1 MAQRDEGL
9 DKLEAFIAAAA
20 ETRAN
25 LQRNG
30 ERLGDLAQRL
40 EEHFGDVEARLTELD
55 DAIETFDA
63 RYGDQVQIILAVAVG
78 VCIGVGALGLGPVGI
93 LVGIM
98 AGILVYAFLGD
109 QRFLL
114 VNGCDAAILTYRALS
129 EASARL
135 RPVLAEAA
143 EDAEGEFDAFCAAVS
158 RALARPG
165 DILEQALHA

>member
-30 ERLGDLAQRL
+30 ERLSDLAQRL

-78 VCIGVGALGLGPVGI
+78 VYVGVACLGLGPVGI

-98 AGILVYAFLGD
+98 AGILAYAFLGEE
-109 QRFLL
+109 RLAL
-114 VNGCDAAILTYRALS
+114 VNGCDAAINIYRALS
-129 EASARL
+129 EDSARL
-135 RPVLAEAA
+135 RSALAEAA
-143 EDAEGEFDAFCAAVS
+143 EDAEEGFDAFGAAVS
-158 RALARPG
+158 RALAQPG